1 MDAATAPATK
11 NESKKAAKYDGSANP
26 VRAEYY
32 ERISQRDMTP
42 LWEVLKYLVTKQ
54 PVTQCVPAIWRFDEV
69 KPLVEE
75 AGRLLTTEEAERR
88 VLVLENPA
96 LRGQSQDHQFALCRP
111 ATDPAGRGCRRAS
124 PHRLRHPADPR
135 WRRCLYPGRRRKD
148 RHEIRRLRFD
158 A

>member
-1 MDAATAPATK
+1 MDAATAPAAK
-11 NESKKAAKYDGSANP
+11 NVSKKAEKYDGSANP

-88 VLVLENPA
+88 AVSYTYLTLPTIYSV
-96 LRGQSQDHQFALCRP
+96 
-111 ATDPAGRGCRRAS
+111 
-124 PHRLRHPADPR
+124 
-135 WRRCLYPGRRRKD
+135 
-148 RHEIRRLRFD
+148 
-158 A
+158 